1 MVFGADSADLSGNR
15 RSSSSGL
22 SSRHTPGA
30 EVSILVGASR
40 GTDAPILPS
49 LRSLRVLGPAPS
61 RAGAGAA
68 REGKGQAEQVAPV
81 GPSSSPAWLAGG
93 LLSHP
98 RAASP
103 EGMKIPRSSHSGWFC
118 QATSSGVWLLHTV
131 GVAWAY
137 GLLSCPWGSPQAPP
151 GGAQVV
157 RGKAWSTSL
166 PALRGGRVGGTG
178 SASTSPPMTLV
189 PVRTSLI
196 THRPLPTGHQAA
208 TSN

>member
-151 GGAQVV
+151 GGDAGGPRQSMEHVPACPS
-157 RGKAWSTSL
+157 RGAGGGNRVSKHISTYDSCACADIL
-166 PALRGGRVGGTG
+166 NHSP
-178 SASTSPPMTLV
+178 TSPN
-189 PVRTSLI
+189 
-196 THRPLPTGHQAA
+196 RPPGSH
-208 TSN
+208 